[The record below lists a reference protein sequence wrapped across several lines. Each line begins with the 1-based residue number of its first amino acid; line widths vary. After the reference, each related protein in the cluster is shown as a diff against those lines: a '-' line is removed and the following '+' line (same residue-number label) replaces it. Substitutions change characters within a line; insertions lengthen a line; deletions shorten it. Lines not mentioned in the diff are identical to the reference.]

1 MGLHNFVSDLRGGH
15 WIIPGII
22 IAAATIIALGGD
34 DWRLALRF
42 DRVWLSHGET
52 WRLVSG
58 HLTHLGG
65 SHLALNAAGLLL
77 VWFLVGERFDAAG
90 WWIVIGSSVTAIN
103 ICFWAFDPELIWYV
117 GLSGLLHGILAAG
130 IVTKLR
136 PPDGET
142 LLLAALLT
150 GKLVWE
156 QLSGPL
162 PGSEASS
169 GGPVVVNAHLYGALG
184 GIAGALL
191 TRVRVISGSS
201 I

>member
-1 MGLHNFVSDLRGGH
+1 MYT
-15 WIIPGII
+15 
-22 IAAATIIALGGD
+22 AALGGGD

-42 DRVWLSHGET
+42 DRIWLVQGES
-52 WRLVSG
+52 WRLVTG

-65 SHLALNAAGLLL
+65 AHLALNAAGLLL

-90 WWIVIGSSVTAIN
+90 WWIVIGSTITVIN
-103 ICFWAFDPELIWYV
+103 ICFWVLDPGLVWYV
-117 GLSGLLHGILAAG
+117 GLSGLLHGLLSAG

-142 LLLAALLT
+142 LLLAALLS
-150 GKLVWE
+150 GKLAWE
-156 QLSGPL
+156 QFSGPL
-162 PGSEASS
+162 PGSEVTS

-184 GIAGALL
+184 GVIGALL
-191 TRVRVISGSS
+191 TRVRVISRAS